1 MIFSFAVATALA
13 IAPVDT
19 VPADTVAA
27 PAAISAPFIEAPVG
41 VGARAIVDD
50 TTPSRRRK
58 AIEVSDSYA
67 LRLKIHYIASYATI
81 PIFAAQ
87 AIVGEQLY
95 NAENKGN
102 PPPAGMKGAH
112 DAIAVALAGLFGV
125 NTITGAWNWW
135 ETRHQEKGRTWRTVH
150 GALMLLADAGFAY
163 TAALGSNAQFQR
175 NGGNPARDLHRNW
188 AEASAGVALASYIM
202 MWKPF
207 RRD

>member
-1 MIFSFAVATALA
+1 MIFTFAIVTALA

-19 VPADTVAA
+19 VPVDTVPA
-27 PAAISAPFIEAPVG
+27 PVATAGPFIEAPVG
-41 VGARAIVDD
+41 IGASAAVDD

-87 AIVGEQLY
+87 AVVGEQLY

-102 PPPAGMKGAH
+102 PPPSGMKGLH
-112 DAIAVALAGLFGV
+112 DGIAVALAGLFGV

-163 TAALGSNAQFQR
+163 TASLGSNAQFER